1 MFTNDFVFTR
11 GQGLPKI
18 GQYEDYRFYSQRRH
32 EFKDMSGDE
41 NETAAVL
48 LCEQGL
54 FEKTEYFEPQTVVTA
69 AQFMNLV
76 LILDGLA
83 VRMLKTEEVLTLYSL
98 NGWLPEDFTGK
109 DLAAPLTREDMAQ
122 LIYCLL
128 PRLENTEQYELLI
141 TDFTEISENRRAAVL
156 FCTAAGILEINGS
169 FTPSAPVTKGEAA
182 AVLYRLKYPGSRVT
196 VPFNIGGAYKKDK
209 KIYIVKTRM
218 QKNPDGIMLGTWSRY
233 NHQDLTFRQFGRR
246 PADRVDFYKWRL
258 IEKEKGIYTMPN
270 FANDLKAHRYTNTII
285 TGVDLTANLD
295 WNPRFDKAN
304 IPEFYAQT
312 IEDSETRAAAK
323 KFLYGFVK
331 ELMTAVRGD
340 IILAIDYEIDWQQMF
355 ERNTDDT
362 FRRMPVFADWY
373 AEACSVARKAAA
385 DAGAAGRLKLICIYN
400 NMCDVIKLGARYN
413 EWRLKCAAAS
423 DYVGIDTYDRYWLDR
438 TDPSLTVSNI
448 RYLINNYSG
457 GKPVMMVENGTP
469 GEDSPDEFS
478 GMNGLER
485 QRQYYFKLFRAFRF
499 ELLSGGFIENNLS
512 AYLFW
517 DLIDA
522 PGAPIAYGV
531 FGSDGSKK
539 PAADEIKKGFCSLE
553 KQRQFSPSLYAG
565 SEIYKADI
573 EIMVDGGC
581 DYDRIDIV
589 SRESL
594 GGKKLVIELES
605 PASVLIEQNGEGRYV
620 SDSEQLRHEFNLEPN
635 GIPDM
640 YRLYFG
646 AGQIPFVNRIKKL
659 EIV

>member
-11 GQGLPKI
+11 GQGLPNI
-18 GQYEDYRFYSQRRH
+18 GQYEDYRFYSRKRH
-32 EFKDMSGDE
+32 TFKDMAGND

-48 LCEQGL
+48 LCGQGI
-54 FEKTEYFEPQTVVTA
+54 FEKTEYFEPNTVMTA

-76 LILDGLA
+76 LLLDGLA
-83 VRMLKTEEVLTLYSL
+83 VRMLETEEVLTLYSL
-98 NGWLPEDFTGK
+98 NGWLPEDFAGSNL
-109 DLAAPLTREDMAQ
+109 DAPLTREDMAQ
-122 LIYCLL
+122 LIYCIL
-128 PRLENTEQYELLI
+128 PKLENTAQYELLI
-141 TDFTEISENRRAAVL
+141 TDFADVSESRRNAVL
-156 FCTAAGILEINGS
+156 FCIAAGILEVKGRFN
-169 FTPSAPVTKGEAA
+169 PSAYITKGEAA
-182 AVLYRLKYPGSRVT
+182 AVLFRLKYPGSRIML
-196 VPFNIGGAYKKDK
+196 PFDMGSGYKNDV
-209 KIYIVKTRM
+209 KIHIFKTGMR
-218 QKNPDGIMLGTWSRY
+218 KNPDGIMLGTWSRY

-246 PADRVDFYKWRL
+246 PVDRVDFYKWRL
-258 IEKEKGIYTMPN
+258 IEKEKGVYTMPG

-285 TGVDLTANLD
+285 TGIDLTANLD

-304 IPEFYAQT
+304 IPEFYPQS
-312 IEDSETRAAAK
+312 IENTETRAAAK
-323 KFLYGFVK
+323 RFLYEFVK

-340 IILAIDYEIDWQQMF
+340 IILAVDYEIDWQQMF

-373 AEACSVARKAAA
+373 TEACGVARRAEA

-438 TDPSLTVSNI
+438 TDPSLTISNI

-457 GKPVMMVENGTP
+457 GKPAMMVENGTP
-469 GEDSPDEFS
+469 GENAPDEFS

-485 QRQYYFKLFRAFRF
+485 QRQYYFKLFRAFRL
-499 ELLSGGFIENNLS
+499 ELLSGGFVGNNLA

-531 FGSDGSKK
+531 FDSEGNKK
-539 PAADEIKKGFCSLE
+539 PAADEIKKGFRSLE
-553 KQRQFSPSLYAG
+553 KQRQFSPSLYNG
-565 SEIYKADI
+565 SVMYKAGM
-573 EIMVDGGC
+573 EIKCESGC
-581 DYDRIDIV
+581 DYDCINIV
-589 SRESL
+589 SGESL
-594 GGKKLVIELES
+594 GGMKLIIELENPS
-605 PASVLIEQNGEGRYV
+605 SVIIEQNEEGRYI
-620 SDSEQLRHEFNLEPN
+620 SDKEELRHEFSLEPD
-635 GIPDM
+635 GAPDI
-640 YRLYFG
+640 YRIYFG
-646 AGQIPFVNRIKKL
+646 AGQIPFENRIKKL